1 MCPGYICQLL
11 LGVRISL
18 LGVFPVSGLLFHG
31 LVSPSSLTPLA
42 RGNMDLTLD
51 MLGRG
56 VVFGLGDISLTGVV
70 PLMLNLP
77 GKTSHELAN

>member
-56 VVFGLGDISLTGVV
+56 GGVWSWGYKSDRCGASGVKSTWQNLT
-70 PLMLNLP
+70 
-77 GKTSHELAN
+77 